1 MNHASSI
8 LTCHHNLNM
17 CCAKQYQNYKMP
29 VAVQSLVP
37 LHSPAPF
44 LPPAPRTGSTGCKT
58 SPESAKE
65 LGARPDAPR
74 PPPGNPAL
82 SSRKHES
89 RNCSSC
95 AVLVAPRNVLRTGV
109 MLQINVL
116 EKKRGR
122 PSAPDEHAAST
133 TGQIFPASAYCPA
146 PRRNRH

>member
-1 MNHASSI
+1 MPSQFKYVLCQTIPKLQDASGSAIPCPTAQPSSLSASSPPDRQHW
-8 LTCHHNLNM
+8 L
-17 CCAKQYQNYKMP
+17 QNISRISQG
-29 VAVQSLVP
+29 AW
-37 LHSPAPF
+37 
-44 LPPAPRTGSTGCKT
+44 GKT
-58 SPESAKE
+58 RCPS
-65 LGARPDAPR
+65 